1 MRNFC
6 LLYFSLHGGNFVGMK
21 IIDTVLKFNSDTMP
35 PKNDFIEQKIRQE
48 GIDPIRWA
56 IIDIDGNEL
65 TISVAGEKL

>member
-1 MRNFC
+1 
-6 LLYFSLHGGNFVGMK
+6 MK

>member
-1 MRNFC
+1 
-6 LLYFSLHGGNFVGMK
+6 MK
-21 IIDTVLKFNSDTMP
+21 IIDTVLKFNSGTMP

-56 IIDIDGNEL
+56 IIDINGNEL